1 MFNRMQHTVLKL
13 ITPLLGMGLMG
24 LTPVSQA
31 ALYAGPLWDAHSHVD
46 EGSSG
51 VKTRASKIANAINGA
66 PAGTTIQDG
75 TTRTYVLPQALPG
88 VERILLM
95 PKKHLDNYMQ
105 NNLATNP
112 SLQNR
117 LITGIGFQ
125 NGPSEP
131 GANDGWKSYV
141 SSTAVY
147 DPSEDLF
154 LNDVGARAAAGS
166 YQWLGEVSLY
176 GQEGAAADIKADLF
190 DPIIAARISRVLDIA
205 ADSGLPVTI
214 HHTVTDSVGNPIG
227 DLTGTA
233 TDTAAERFMSILQAH
248 ADNAVGDTASV
259 VWAHWGGL
267 STPDAVQGL
276 IDQFPN
282 LYFDLAWFNKGLTE
296 FQPVGVAN
304 ALLNPGC
311 NIENLAL
318 CVFTPEWESLISSN
332 AGRFLAGMDAGKN
345 SEYDADYQVR
355 ELILRTALGT
365 LDAADAQLIAA
376 GNLQQLSSVVP
387 VPAAVWLFGSGLL
400 GLIGIARRRKAA

>member
-1 MFNRMQHTVLKL
+1 MMEYLRKCFAVTFLFAVLSVPM
-13 ITPLLGMGLMG
+13 ITN
-24 LTPVSQA
+24 A
-31 ALYAGPLWDAHSHVD
+31 AIYAGALWDAHSHVD
-46 EGSSG
+46 QGSSG
-51 VKTRASKIANAINGA
+51 VNTKASKIANAINGA
-66 PAGTTIQDG
+66 PVGTTIQDG

-88 VERILLM
+88 VKRILLM
-95 PKKHLDNYMQ
+95 PQKHLDNYMQ

-125 NGPSEP
+125 NGPSAP
-131 GANDGWKSYV
+131 GANDGWTSYV

-147 DPSEDLF
+147 DPVEDLF
-154 LNDVGARAAAGS
+154 LNDVEARAAAGS
-166 YQWLGEVSLY
+166 YQWLGEVALY

-190 DPIIAARISRVLDIA
+190 DPIIDGRISRVLDIS

-214 HHTVTDSVGNPIG
+214 HHTVTDSAGNPIG

-233 TDTAAERFMSILQAH
+233 TDTAAERFMSILQTH
-248 ADNAVGDTASV
+248 ADNAVGDTANV

-267 STPDAVQGL
+267 STPDATQDM

-304 ALLNPGC
+304 TLLNPGC
-311 NIENLAL
+311 NIENLVL

-332 AGRFLAGMDAGKN
+332 AGRFLAGMDAEKN

-365 LDAADAQLIAA
+365 LDAADAQLIAV
-376 GNLQQLSSVVP
+376 GNLQQLSGVP